1 MSIRKSSTRTVK
13 NFDHNRV
20 YPHPVTSARRR
31 HERPGL
37 RGLVEP
43 AQVGPHVRGVRVA
56 ELVEELCRPV
66 PGRARRPGVAGG
78 ESGLAEPAQ
87 RLGLVVDIAQR
98 LEQLAGLAVRIGSGP
113 VTVQML
119 VGVPDAVESVRR
131 PALIADLPEEFQR
144 PSAVVDGLRVLAE
157 PVATA
162 GRSGRYQSTETN
174 SSQNGVAYALP
185 TRQRDSGRSLSAA
198 TSTSPR
204 TGRSVPTSTARPCW
218 PRAPGSIPSPASPPS
233 RRPTAYRLDE
243 CADEVTASR
252 EPLDDDRFYL
262 AGSNGWIV
270 LIQAAGGYE
279 VPGLTGWA
287 SDGSW
292 HVTPADAVA
301 ILRHWHD
308 RYGAELVAMWP
319 GVQELAVSRPPVDP
333 AAAMAVAREQYAYCP
348 DVISQGAGSLADLM
362 AIQVR
367 ARRWF
372 FWWD

>member
-1 MSIRKSSTRTVK
+1 MLAESTRV
-13 NFDHNRV
+13 D
-20 YPHPVTSARRR
+20 PVSR
-31 HERPGL
+31 
-37 RGLVEP
+37 
-43 AQVGPHVRGVRVA
+43 
-56 ELVEELCRPV
+56 
-66 PGRARRPGVAGG
+66 
-78 ESGLAEPAQ
+78 LAA
-87 RLGLVVDIAQR
+87 
-98 LEQLAGLAVRIGSGP
+98 LEAAY
-113 VTVQML
+113 
-119 VGVPDAVESVRR
+119 GVP
-131 PALIADLPEEFQR
+131 
-144 PSAVVDGLRVLAE
+144 
-157 PVATA
+157 
-162 GRSGRYQSTETN
+162 
-174 SSQNGVAYALP
+174 
-185 TRQRDSGRSLSAA
+185 
-198 TSTSPR
+198 
-204 TGRSVPTSTARPCW
+204 
-218 PRAPGSIPSPASPPS
+218 
-233 RRPTAYRLDE
+233 LDE

-333 AAAMAVAREQYAYCP
+333 AAAMAVARQQYAYCP